1 MKKLIINRYFLS
13 FVFVATFAFTTGVAS
28 AGDIKIGGVDLQKI
42 LDKSIAGKEA
52 LNGLKMVA
60 EREKKALE
68 DKQHAFRDLKKE
80 LEQQSMMMR
89 ESTMAEKEKKL
100 RRLKREIELYRED
113 AQQTIQK
120 EQSRIMR
127 KLLKSITKI
136 IDVYAKENG
145 YSLILEKGQGPNP
158 LGVIVLYMDDA
169 IEVTPAIIEIY
180 DKEYSSSKGKAKK

>member
-1 MKKLIINRYFLS
+1 MKKLMINRYFLS
-13 FVFVATFAFTTGVAS
+13 FIFAATFAFTTGFAS
-28 AGDIKIGGVDLQKI
+28 AGDVKIGGVDLQKI
-42 LDKSIAGKEA
+42 LDKSIAGKAA
-52 LNGLKMVA
+52 LNGLKIVA
-60 EREKKALE
+60 EREKKALD

-136 IDVYAKENG
+136 IATYAKEND

>member
-13 FVFVATFAFTTGVAS
+13 FVFVATFAFTTGLAS
-28 AGDIKIGGVDLQKI
+28 AGDVKIGGVDLQKI

-52 LNGLKMVA
+52 LNGLKTVA

-136 IDVYAKENG
+136 IAVYAKENG
-145 YSLILEKGQGPNP
+145 YSLIVEKGQGPNP

-169 IEVTPAIIEIY
+169 IEITPAIIEIY